1 MYLGM
6 ASSVPRMSLALIA
19 AMFCLPMITA
29 YHQVP
34 IPNFYGEWIAALC
47 GLLALSPL
55 LTKHFWQSSIPRA
68 SFIFLGLLLTIQ
80 LQMLFQMH
88 PASPNVSL
96 IEAYVSWAFFLTLL
110 GWHLRKSLGLKSVVT
125 TLAWALVLAAAIN
138 SVFVVLQLLLQFEIL
153 QTLNLAKLIPHLT
166 SYGMLGQSNH
176 FANITA
182 LAMCSLIYLYSR
194 HACNRTWLIIGLLTG
209 LCLLSLSGSRSSLL
223 YLIAI
228 AMLCWVRQRQP
239 SSETE
244 SPDTAITLFRLSLI
258 LIPTFVILQIVLT
271 TFLPQAFIHTPVA
284 RAMEAVINP
293 SASLRWQFWQTS
305 LALFNQSPLLG
316 MGIGQ
321 IRWQTFVT
329 ADLPTINHAHMFFEH
344 AHNLFLHLL
353 TEVGL
358 VGLIIVFAGLILWI
372 LPFFK
377 QRSRDPETI
386 WLLGILA
393 ILGIHSQLEYP
404 LWYSYF
410 LGICAFLLG
419 VGEFSEIKLSHLSN
433 AAKASLK
440 LTFAAAFIY
449 GLVQLTLMQIAYQK
463 LERQIHIAS
472 QTEMSSSEKQ
482 TLVEE
487 MLWVSDHSLL
497 SPYGDLVLATY
508 LVPNTAQADIQ
519 LSIAE
524 RAAQFIPLRRP
535 CLNLVV
541 LLEMNHRHPEALQ
554 LLRSLRRMAGD
565 RLEQD
570 IAQLPADNLALL
582 NALLLQADTPP
593 LKRSL

>member
-1 MYLGM
+1 MSLGK
-6 ASSVPRMSLALIA
+6 ASSVPRISLALIA

-29 YHQVP
+29 YHQAP
-34 IPNFYGEWIAALC
+34 IPNFYGEWIAAIC

-55 LTKHFWQSSIPRA
+55 LTKHFWHSSMPRA

-88 PASPNVSL
+88 PASPNISL
-96 IEAYVSWAFFLTLL
+96 IEAYLSWAFFLTLL
-110 GWHLRKSLGLKSVVT
+110 GWHLRKSLGLKSVAT
-125 TLAWALVLAAAIN
+125 TLAWALVLAGATN
-138 SVFVVLQLLLQFEIL
+138 SVFVVLQLLLQFEIP
-153 QTLNLAKLIPHLT
+153 QTLNIARLIPHLT

-182 LAMCSLIYLYSR
+182 LAMCSLIYLNSSL
-194 HACNRTWLIIGLLTG
+194 AINRTWLIIGLLTG

-228 AMLCWVRQRQP
+228 ALLCWVRQRDP

-244 SPDTAITLFRLSLI
+244 SRDTAIALFRMSLI
-258 LIPTFVILQIVLT
+258 LIPAFVILQIVLT
-271 TFLPQAFIHTPVA
+271 TFLPQVFIHSPVA
-284 RAMEAVINP
+284 RALEAVTNP

-358 VGLIIVFAGLILWI
+358 VGLIIVFTGLMLWI

-377 QRSRDPETI
+377 QRSHDSETI

-393 ILGIHSQLEYP
+393 ILAIHSQLEYP

-419 VGEFSEIKLSHLSN
+419 VGESRAIELSQLSN
-433 AAKASLK
+433 AAKVSLR
-440 LTFAAAFIY
+440 LTFAATCIY
-449 GLVQLTLMQIAYQK
+449 GLVQLTLMQMAYQK
-463 LERQIHIAS
+463 LERQINIAS
-472 QTEMSSSEKQ
+472 QTKISSSEKQ

-508 LVPNTAQADIQ
+508 LVPNSAQADIQ
-519 LSIAE
+519 LPIAE

-554 LLRSLRRMAGD
+554 LLRSLRRIAGD
-565 RLEQD
+565 RLERD

-582 NALLLQADTPP
+582 NALLLQVDTPP
-593 LKRSL
+593 LKHSL